1 LFNAQS
7 DWDVI
12 IVGAG
17 ASGLMCA
24 ATAGYRGKR
33 VLVIDHAPKAG
44 AKIRISGGGKCN
56 FTNRTVSAANY
67 HSQNPHFVKS
77 ALARY
82 PASLFI
88 DLVERHGIDYEE
100 RDHQQLFC
108 TGSAGEIIAMLRT
121 ECDWAGV
128 EILLNCIIS
137 RVEIHPNSPLTK
149 EGINKNYMLHT
160 SQGLLTTSKLVIA
173 TGALSYPK
181 LKASDFGYR
190 LAKQFAIPVVP
201 LRPGLVGLRIDL
213 ADWADLAG
221 ISLPVSLSCQ
231 GYHWTRDLLFTH
243 TGISGPVVLLIS
255 NVWREGLA
263 IGVNLLPAVDAVT
276 EVLTLKAQNKELRPW
291 LRLHLPKRLADYYWQ
306 LYPLDGKPAEL
317 SDDTLRTWAQALQ
330 NWQITPTA
338 TDGYSKAEVTV
349 GGVDTQAISS
359 KTMESLH
366 QKGLYFIGEV
376 LDVTGDLGGYNF
388 QWAWSSGVAC
398 GLAL

>member
-1 LFNAQS
+1 MPKS
-7 DWDVI
+7 DPAYDVI
-12 IVGAG
+12 VVGAG
-17 ASGLMCA
+17 ASGMMAA

-56 FTNRTVSAANY
+56 FTNRTVSSANY

-82 PASLFI
+82 PSSLFI
-88 DLVERHGIDYEE
+88 DMVERHGIDYEA
-100 RDHQQLFC
+100 RDQGQLF
-108 TGSAGEIIAMLRT
+108 TLNGAGEIIAMLRT

-128 EILLNCIIS
+128 EILLNGDIH
-137 RVEIHPNSPLTK
+137 RVEYVLPPHSSPFTK
-149 EGINKNYMLHT
+149 ASYRLHS
-160 SQGLLTTSKLVIA
+160 SQGIFTTPKLVIA

-201 LRPGLVGLRIDL
+201 LRPGLVGLRIGL
-213 ADWADLAG
+213 PDWTDLAG
-221 ISLPVSLSCQ
+221 ISLSATLSCQ
-231 GYHWTRDLLFTH
+231 GYDWTRDLLFTH
-243 TGISGPVVLLIS
+243 TGISGPVVLLVS
-255 NVWREGLA
+255 NVWCEGLA
-263 IGVNLLPAVDAVT
+263 IGVNLLPTIDAVT

-291 LRLHLPKRLADYYWQ
+291 LRSHLPKRLADYYWQ

-317 SDDTLRTWAQALQ
+317 SDDILRTWAQALQ
-330 NWQITPTA
+330 NWQITPTG
-338 TDGYSKAEVTV
+338 TDGYGKAEVTV

-359 KTMESLH
+359 KTMEALTQS
-366 QKGLYFIGEV
+366 GLYFIGEV

-388 QWAWSSGVAC
+388 QWAWASGVAC
-398 GLAL
+398 GMAV